1 MAGAI
6 PQSPARAA
14 PAVQRRGVSKL
25 ARRDAIDG
33 YLFILPWLLGFVVFT
48 AGPMLASLGLVFVDW
63 DLLTPPMFAGMDN
76 LTKAVTDPLVTISLG
91 NTAYY
96 TFISVPLRMVV
107 ALAGAMLLNA
117 HVRGLPLFRTAF
129 YLPAVLPL
137 VASVILWMWLF
148 NPQIG
153 LFNMGLQALGLPKQN
168 WIWDPS
174 LSKPSLILMSLWT
187 TGNVMIIFL
196 AGLQSVPVGLYEA
209 AEIDGAGW
217 WAKFRHVTLP
227 MISPSMLFNLITGI
241 IFSFQIFG
249 VVYFMTG
256 TGGQSAGGPINSTL
270 MTVVY
275 LFRVAFEQFKM
286 GYGSTIAWVLF
297 LVILVFTL
305 LQWKISDRWVY
316 YEGEK

>member
-1 MAGAI
+1 MAAAS
-6 PQSPARAA
+6 QSPALAV
-14 PAVQRRGVSKL
+14 PAQRRGMSKV
-25 ARRDAIDG
+25 ARRDAVDG
-33 YLFILPWLLGFVVFT
+33 YLFILPWLLGFVIFT
-48 AGPMLASLGLVFVDW
+48 AGPMLASFGLMFVDW
-63 DLLTPPMFAGMDN
+63 DLLTPPSFAGLAN
-76 LTKAVTDPLVTISLG
+76 IQKAVVDPLLTTSLY

-107 ALAGAMLLNA
+107 ALGGAMLLNA
-117 HVRGLPLFRTAF
+117 HVRGLPFFRTAF

-137 VASVILWMWLF
+137 VASIILWMWLF

-153 LFNMGLQALGLPKQN
+153 LLNMVLNAVGLPRLN
-168 WIWDPS
+168 WIWDPV

-196 AGLQSVPVGLYEA
+196 AGLQSVPQGLYEA
-209 AEIDGAGW
+209 AEIDGAGA

-227 MISPSMLFNLITGI
+227 MISPSMLFNLVTGI
-241 IFSFQIFG
+241 IFSFQVFA

-256 TGGQSAGGPINSTL
+256 TGGQAAGGPINTTL

-286 GYGSTIAWVLF
+286 GYGSTVAWVLF

-305 LQWKISDRWVY
+305 LQWKLSDRWVY
-316 YEGEK
+316 YEGRK